1 MMLPAIDIDID
12 ALVLR
17 NLRAFDAD
25 AFGAALSGELARLLS
40 AGAPDAGAWRVEAVH
55 VELAGALDS
64 APLGVQVAQAVYAQL
79 VGGGP

>member
-17 NLRAFDAD
+17 NLPTFDPD
-25 AFGAALSGELARLLS
+25 AFGAALSGELTRLLS
-40 AGAPDAGAWRVEAVH
+40 NGAPGSGAWQVEAVH

-64 APLGVQVAQAVYAQL
+64 GPLGVQVAQAIYAQL
-79 VGGGP
+79 RGGGP

>member
-1 MMLPAIDIDID
+1 MVPGIEIDID

-17 NLRAFDAD
+17 DLPTFDAET
-25 AFGAALSGELARLLS
+25 FGAALSGELARLLS
-40 AGAPDAGAWRVEAVH
+40 TAAPGAGIWQVEVVH

-79 VGGGP
+79 LGGGP